1 MEMGVSLFFFLL
13 EVLVLVLVFV
23 LILDERVFFD
33 GFWWVLFELLGILFQ
48 ILFYIL

>member
-23 LILDERVFFD
+23 LILDERVFFS
-33 GFWWVLFELLGILFQ
+33 GGVVVGIV
-48 ILFYIL
+48 